1 MKFERL
7 IATAWIAFSLMGGH
21 GYASTLSVVRGQVF
35 VSHGTGYRPAYGVVD
50 LKTGD
55 SVFAKSDATAKIV
68 FDDGCSLPLEVGRV
82 FVLNEQSACSQGFS
96 TAKDVKP
103 IADSDGDPARTDS
116 SEIKAFEQAA
126 LPAGP

>member
-68 FDDGCSLPLEVGRV
+68 FDDGCAVPLEVGTV
-82 FVLNEQSACSQGFS
+82 FVLNEQSACPQGS
-96 TAKDVKP
+96 GTAENAKP
-103 IADSDGDPARTDS
+103 TPDPANDPARSDS
-116 SEIKAFEQAA
+116 DEIVGFEQAA